1 MITDEEKARRR
12 RVMGEAAAL
21 MDRRSKE
28 TDEILRRRMTDTIY
42 ASIAKGGKAM
52 SVEEALARIRSVGPL
67 TPGTAKRGSEDD
79 Q

>member
-12 RVMGEAAAL
+12 RVMDEAAAL

-28 TDEILRRRMTDTIY
+28 TDEILRQRMAATNH
-42 ASIAKGGKAM
+42 ASIAQGGEAM

-67 TPGTAKRGSEDD
+67 TPETAKRRSQDD